1 VEEPEGDQVVSSL
14 AWFPLDMF
22 LADVYERLTKKGE
35 KAGFLQLLATQ
46 VTSAVWHGLYPGYFL
61 FFVNTAFMIAGS
73 RGKHWPYLMLIVSI
87 SEGLDPCFTNCDNLM
102 VQLCIT
108 GHVRVV

>member
-1 VEEPEGDQVVSSL
+1 MTEFWQCGLEQ
-14 AWFPLDMF
+14 
-22 LADVYERLTKKGE
+22 
-35 KAGFLQLLATQ
+35 
-46 VTSAVWHGLYPGYFL
+46 GLYPGYFL